1 MDTAP
6 VPSPASPAPAS
17 TPDPRSVRGVLLSPG
32 EFLWL
37 TFAVW
42 IGGVFILT
50 VMPTLLI
57 PRFGTALGVGG
68 SYVAFFLAWQPVQSI
83 TQRALGVKVAVIRM
97 LIFVSGAATLAFYL
111 KGVLLAMA
119 Q

>member
-6 VPSPASPAPAS
+6 VPFPASPVPAS
-17 TPDPRSVRGVLLSPG
+17 PQDPRSVRGVLLSPG

-42 IGGVFILT
+42 FGGVFILT

-57 PRFGTALGVGG
+57 PRVGTALGVGG
-68 SYVAFFLAWQPVQSI
+68 SYFFFFLAWQPVQSI
-83 TQRALGVKVAVIRM
+83 TQRALGVKVAAIRM
-97 LIFVSGAATLAFYL
+97 LIFVTGAATLAFYL
-111 KGVLLAMA
+111 KGIVVG